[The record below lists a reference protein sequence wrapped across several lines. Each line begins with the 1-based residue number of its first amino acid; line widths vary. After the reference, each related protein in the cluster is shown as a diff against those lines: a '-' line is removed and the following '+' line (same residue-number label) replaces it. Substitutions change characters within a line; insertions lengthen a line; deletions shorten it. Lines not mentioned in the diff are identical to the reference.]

1 MFDMSWGEIM
11 LIGGVALVVIGPKD
25 LPRALRTV
33 GQITGKLKRMAG
45 EFQVQFNEAMREA
58 DLDDAR
64 REVEGLNRSV
74 STFNPVQ
81 TIRNEIKGAVD
92 ASSRPAPGA
101 LAAATAQL
109 QADQAQAGTDEAA
122 PTADPPGHGTEVPA
136 APPPPRPSIDGAPLV
151 APEAAAGLEVAAPPA
166 APETVPPASPHG
178 EAHAPSSPLPPPSL
192 PVEAK
197 S

>member
-33 GQITGKLKRMAG
+33 GQVTGKLKRMAG

-58 DLDDAR
+58 ELDEAR

-74 STFNPVQ
+74 ANFNPVQ
-81 TIRNEIKGAVD
+81 TLRNEIGSIKDAVES
-92 ASSRPAPGA
+92 AGRPSPGA

-109 QADQAQAGTDEAA
+109 QAEQAQAETAPAEAGAATADAPAAEA
-122 PTADPPGHGTEVPA
+122 PTV
-136 APPPPRPSIDGAPLV
+136 PPPPQPSIDGAPLV
-151 APEAAAGLEVAAPPA
+151 APEAAAGIEVGAPPVP
-166 APETVPPASPHG
+166 PETVPPAAVPAATMPTPA
-178 EAHAPSSPLPPPSL
+178 ETKP
-192 PVEAK
+192 
-197 S
+197 